1 MSNGQRATGNGQQF
15 SDAQIPYILF
25 TVKDRGRGIPEDKLE
40 LIFEQFEQVDVS
52 DSCQK
57 GGTGLG
63 LAICK
68 KIVQQHGGQIW
79 VESCLGEGSTFYFT
93 LPLRRKDEHN

>member
-1 MSNGQRATGNGQQF
+1 LPVSTPAISQTSPAYVLF
-15 SDAQIPYILF
+15 SVTDQ
-25 TVKDRGRGIPEDKLE
+25 GRGIPADKLE
-40 LIFEQFEQVDVS
+40 VIFEQFQQVDLS
-52 DSCQK
+52 DAHKK

-79 VESCLGEGSTFYFT
+79 VESILGEGSRFYFA
-93 LPLRRKDEHN
+93 LPLSKPLSKE